1 MIQLVTLPR
10 SPSVQEIL
18 EEFEETAHPQLCEG
32 PIVSGLVAYFDQV
45 LESRL
50 LYHLERPQY
59 GAVRRESKR
68 ASQIYGAEHFLR
80 MLGKLKPSQNI
91 FVDCFASHI
100 TQTMRKAAAAQNF
113 GDYVNELLCKA
124 MLFHVRG

>member
-80 MLGKLKPSQNI
+80 MLATLPRLCGKPRLPKI
-91 FVDCFASHI
+91 L
-100 TQTMRKAAAAQNF
+100 
-113 GDYVNELLCKA
+113 GDYVNELL
-124 MLFHVRG
+124 V